1 MIQLIG
7 ISVGLLIVIMV
18 PAACIIAQ
26 RVFPEHQKPI
36 KRGDGRYSIGP
47 VLDIYG
53 EPHLDQHGGSYLHLG
68 PWLK

>member
-7 ISVGLLIVIMV
+7 ISAGLFIVIIV
-18 PAACIIAQ
+18 PVACIIVQ
-26 RVFPEHQKPI
+26 RVFSERQKPV

-47 VLDIYG
+47 VSDYG
-53 EPHLDQHGGSYLHLG
+53 EPHIDQHGGSYLHLG